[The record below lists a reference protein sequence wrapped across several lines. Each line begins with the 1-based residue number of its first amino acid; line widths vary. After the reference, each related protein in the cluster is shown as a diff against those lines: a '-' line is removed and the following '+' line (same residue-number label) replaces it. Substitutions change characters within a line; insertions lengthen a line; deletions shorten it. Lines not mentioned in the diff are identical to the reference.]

1 MDAIFS
7 TKQRMKILKHIIF
20 RNDVIGVNN
29 TAAELKL
36 SKGLVSKYF
45 ELLAKKGILKKRN
58 NKYVINNSSFTKGTK
73 ILLNVNSIDL
83 RPFKM
88 DFVKSVGL
96 YGSCAKGDNDV
107 DSDIDIWVR
116 IDDEDQEKIA
126 EFTSDIL
133 KKNNNCR
140 LLLLTKDK
148 IMKLRDDEV
157 MFYHSLIFGSIILM
171 GDQDGLQIQ

>member
-7 TKQRMKILKHIIF
+7 TKQRIKILKHIIY
-20 RNDVIGVNN
+20 RTDVVGVNS

-45 ELLAKKGILKKRN
+45 ELLAKKGILEKRN
-58 NKYVINNSSFTKGTK
+58 TKYMIIASSLTRGIK
-73 ILLNVNSIDL
+73 ILLNVDAVDL

-96 YGSCAKGDNDV
+96 YGSCAKGDNDI

-133 KKNNNCR
+133 KKNTNCK
-140 LLLLTKDK
+140 LLLLTTDK

-157 MFYHSLIFGSIILM
+157 MFYHSLVFGSIILM
-171 GDQDGLQIQ
+171 GDQDGLQI